1 MKKIFKKVFHVLLF
15 VMLLAGVFLGYQYI
29 QYKNKEV
36 NDLQREIQA
45 QNDADLQ
52 KELLDRQIENAK
64 NYVNEINNN
73 VALTVLR
80 TSGKITLSHDKTPQN
95 NKWTEWL
102 FNSDIKV
109 YANYKTAFTI
119 ETDKIKSEI
128 GEDGTVTLTY
138 DPRDIELS
146 FIDITDFTTSANKSI
161 FGSSY
166 SPEQVAAFESIARD
180 NIQEKTNNKTNQKQA
195 ESNILNYLNGLADSY
210 GIKIN
215 IVEK

>member
-1 MKKIFKKVFHVLLF
+1 MKKFFKKVFHVLLF

-36 NDLQREIQA
+36 NDLQREVQA

-128 GEDGTVTLTY
+128 GEDGNVTITY

-195 ESNILNYLNGLADSY
+195 ESNLLNYLNSLADSY

>member
-36 NDLQREIQA
+36 NDLQREVQA

-195 ESNILNYLNGLADSY
+195 ESNLLNYLNSLADSY

>member
-1 MKKIFKKVFHVLLF
+1 MKKFFKKVFHVLLF

-36 NDLQREIQA
+36 NDLQREVQA

-180 NIQEKTNNKTNQKQA
+180 SIQEKTNNKTNQKQA
-195 ESNILNYLNGLADSY
+195 ESNLLNYLNSLADSY

>member
-1 MKKIFKKVFHVLLF
+1 MKKFFKKVFHVLLF

-36 NDLQREIQA
+36 NDLQREVQA

-52 KELLDRQIENAK
+52 KELLDRQIENAQ

-195 ESNILNYLNGLADSY
+195 ESNLLNYLNSLADSY

>member
-36 NDLQREIQA
+36 NDLQREVQA

-195 ESNILNYLNGLADSY
+195 ESNLLNYLNGLADSY

>member
-1 MKKIFKKVFHVLLF
+1 MKKFFKKVFHVLLF

-36 NDLQREIQA
+36 NDLQREVQA

-146 FIDITDFTTSANKSI
+146 FIDITDFSTSANKSI

-195 ESNILNYLNGLADSY
+195 ESNLLNYLNGLADSY